1 MLPLFWTSLTPQKK
15 LALKQLQHTRQENIG
30 GEFAFAG
37 VPFSFRSS
45 TVFLG
50 VGINNLV
57 SSNCSSENMDVF
69 SYTCGTIPWIYRY
82 RQSNLHKFI
91 ICIFL
96 TERENGSEG
105 IKSRAPRSI
114 YRIKRIK
121 LFQKESIACS
131 KMSFVCESAQKE
143 LNA

>member
-50 VGINNLV
+50 GGIKNLLV
-57 SSNCSSENMDVF
+57 AIVQVKNMDVF

-82 RQSNLHKFI
+82 RQSKPF
-91 ICIFL
+91 
-96 TERENGSEG
+96 
-105 IKSRAPRSI
+105 
-114 YRIKRIK
+114 Y
-121 LFQKESIACS
+121 
-131 KMSFVCESAQKE
+131 
-143 LNA
+143 